1 MKYLLVAFLFLTAL
15 PVNAAVVFMYHRFGE
30 ARHPSTN
37 VTMEQ
42 FAQHLDFLER
52 ENFEVW
58 PLPRIVR
65 WLDEGRAVPD
75 KVAAITID
83 DAYASVHARAFPL
96 LKERG
101 MPFTVFVSTDAVDRG
116 LGDFMSWE
124 QLREL
129 KAAGATIANHSAT
142 HDYLVRQ
149 KETESDAARLAR
161 VRADIERAQRR
172 LQEELG
178 DDINAAPRLFAY
190 PYGEYDQV
198 LADMVKAMGYVAFG
212 QHSGALGRHSDTRAL
227 PRYPVNERYAAM
239 NDFAL
244 KARSL
249 PLPVLSVSPWDPLVK
264 GRVAP
269 ELVLELGESDADLGR
284 LACYFEGK
292 PMQLSREGKTLRV
305 STDAELPAGRSRY
318 NCTAPHRDGGR
329 WFWFSQPWIVER

>member
-129 KAAGATIANHSAT
+129 KAAGATMPTLDSGGSGGSPNAGGAT
-142 HDYLVRQ
+142 M
-149 KETESDAARLAR
+149 
-161 VRADIERAQRR
+161 
-172 LQEELG
+172 
-178 DDINAAPRLFAY
+178 P
-190 PYGEYDQV
+190 
-198 LADMVKAMGYVAFG
+198 
-212 QHSGALGRHSDTRAL
+212 
-227 PRYPVNERYAAM
+227 
-239 NDFAL
+239 
-244 KARSL
+244 
-249 PLPVLSVSPWDPLVK
+249 
-264 GRVAP
+264 
-269 ELVLELGESDADLGR
+269 
-284 LACYFEGK
+284 
-292 PMQLSREGKTLRV
+292 TL
-305 STDAELPAGRSRY
+305 D
-318 NCTAPHRDGGR
+318 
-329 WFWFSQPWIVER
+329 